1 MLYRYDARCTHLF
14 GICKFTKTIHNIMQ
28 VKRESSIGNKNLIDL
43 NKGHI
48 LLHERCDINATP
60 A

>member
-1 MLYRYDARCTHLF
+1 
-14 GICKFTKTIHNIMQ
+14 MQ